1 MKLSAGTGQENFL
14 IRWTLK
20 HNHIFLHSLQISDI
34 LNSREIQLQQEIETV
49 VWKLPSK
56 VGLHWICSTIGGTR
70 PPVNRSKY
78 STELQER
85 KQAVPAP
92 PYPSRAQVVVARQ
105 STRGLITPADILIH
119 DLWRRVSPVASNFF
133 KERRWSTGG
142 NSCRGFAPCSR
153 SLQSTI
159 DLSNW
164 FTYEF
169 TQTKGAS
176 ACDSCQSAV
185 AFDEPR
191 REQSGEKEKR
201 ERRERGSLC
210 TRLKLA
216 ARSTWRFRVP
226 TVISWRARWSA
237 GLPCRGQL
245 DQIKREPRFAWLLPG
260 QLAFACNFARNA
272 EFGSVSSFLSFFL
285 TFE

>member
-34 LNSREIQLQQEIETV
+34 LNAREIQLQQEIETV

-119 DLWRRVSPVASNFF
+119 DLWRHGVTCRVQLLQR
-133 KERRWSTGG
+133 ETMIDRRQQL
-142 NSCRGFAPCSR
+142 SR
-153 SLQSTI
+153 FCAVFSISTI
-159 DLSNW
+159 DYRSFQLVHLRIHPDKRSVGVWQLSVSRRFW
-164 FTYEF
+164 WT
-169 TQTKGAS
+169 TK
-176 ACDSCQSAV
+176 
-185 AFDEPR
+185 R
-191 REQSGEKEKR
+191 T
-201 ERRERGSLC
+201 ERRERE
-210 TRLKLA
+210 
-216 ARSTWRFRVP
+216 
-226 TVISWRARWSA
+226 
-237 GLPCRGQL
+237 
-245 DQIKREPRFAWLLPG
+245 KREERERIVVHEA
-260 QLAFACNFARNA
+260 
-272 EFGSVSSFLSFFL
+272 
-285 TFE
+285 